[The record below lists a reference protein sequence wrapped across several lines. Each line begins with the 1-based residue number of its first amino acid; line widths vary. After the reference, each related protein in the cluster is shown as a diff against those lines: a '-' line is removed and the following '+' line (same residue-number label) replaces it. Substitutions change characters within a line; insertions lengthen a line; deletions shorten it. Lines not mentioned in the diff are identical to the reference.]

1 MKISIYSTAF
11 NIIKNEFNY
20 EDAIKNYLYYAD
32 ELCLAVNKSED
43 DSLQEIINYVDKNN
57 LKNVKI
63 IPTDFKYDDPFCYG
77 KIVNA
82 ALQACT
88 GDICILQDLDER
100 LGGNKDYLIN
110 LCQNFLKLENIQAL
124 FVPVINLYQDINHYK
139 DISFKWYIHK
149 KGLYRGPVNFG
160 IKENGLPDYNKTS
173 TDELIDKNGNLVP
186 TINIVQ
192 SLNFKESIDYIEL
205 NYPFIYHLGYTDFHK
220 RVKRNNF
227 WKPFW
232 EKATGGDSNTHVLN
246 VNDLYQNNLL
256 ELKIP
261 KWSIINI

>member
-32 ELCLAVNKSED
+32 EVCLAINTSED
-43 DSLQEIINYVDKNN
+43 DSLKEVKKFIIENN
-57 LKNVKI
+57 FRNVKI
-63 IPTDFKYDDPFCYG
+63 IETNFNYDDPFCYG

-100 LGGNKDYLIN
+100 FGGNKEYLIN
-110 LCQNFLKLENIQAL
+110 LCKNFINLENIQSL
-124 FVPVINLYQDINHYK
+124 FTPVINLYGDLNHYN
-139 DISFKWYIHK
+139 DIAFKWYIHK
-149 KGLYRGPVNFG
+149 KGLYRGPVQFG

-173 TDELIDKNGNLVP
+173 TDELIDKDNNLVS
-186 TINIVQ
+186 TLNIVEA
-192 SLNFKESIDYIEL
+192 LNFKSPMDYIEM
-205 NYPFIYHLGYTDFHK
+205 NYPFVYHLGYTDFHK

-232 EKATGGDSNTHVLN
+232 EKATGGDQNTHSLN
-246 VNDLYQNNLL
+246 VNDLYKKDLK

-261 KWSIINI
+261 KWNTI

>member
-11 NIIKNEFNY
+11 NVIKNEFNY

-32 ELCLAVNKSED
+32 EVCLAVNTSED
-43 DSLQEIINYVDKNN
+43 NSLEEIKNYVEKNN
-57 LKNVKI
+57 FNNVKI
-63 IPTDFKYDDPFCYG
+63 ISTDFSYDDPFCYG

-82 ALQACT
+82 ALQKCT

-100 LGGNKDYLIN
+100 FGGNKEYLKS
-110 LCQNFLKLENIQAL
+110 LCTNFLNLENIQAL

-149 KGLYRGPVNFG
+149 KSLYRGPVNFG

-173 TDELIDKNGNLVP
+173 TDELIDKNSNLVP

-192 SLNFKESIDYIEL
+192 SLNFQQAIDYIQLE
-205 NYPFIYHLGYTDFHK
+205 YPFVYHLGYTDFHK
-220 RVKRNNF
+220 RIKRNNF

-232 EKATGGDSNTHVLN
+232 EKATGGDMNTHSLN
-246 VNDLYQNNLL
+246 IKDLEQKD
-256 ELKIP
+256 LKILNIE
-261 KWSIINI
+261 KWRTI

>member
-11 NIIKNEFNY
+11 NVIKNEFNY

-32 ELCLAVNKSED
+32 EVCLAVNTSD
-43 DSLQEIINYVDKNN
+43 DNSLEEIKNYVKKNN
-57 LKNVKI
+57 LNNVKI
-63 IPTDFKYDDPFCYG
+63 ISTNFSYDDPFCYG

-82 ALQACT
+82 ALQECT

-100 LGGNKDYLIN
+100 FGGNKDYLKS
-110 LCQNFLKLENIQAL
+110 LCTNFLNSEDIQAL

-173 TDELIDKNGNLVP
+173 TDELIDKNSNLVP
-186 TINIVQ
+186 TINIVD
-192 SLNFKESIDYIEL
+192 SLNFKDPIEYIKLE
-205 NYPFIYHLGYTDFHK
+205 YPFVYHLGYTDFHK
-220 RVKRNNF
+220 RIKRNTF

-232 EKATGGDSNTHVLN
+232 EKATGGDSNTHSLDI
-246 VNDLYQNNLL
+246 NDL
-256 ELKIP
+256 KIEGLNILNIK
-261 KWSIINI
+261 KWKTIL